1 MNRKVKVFKLTRK
14 GNELL
19 HSGVVVGE
27 TTTMLRVYKAQGDDR
42 DVSPQTSEWFAKSS
56 TIIHCEY
63 E

>member
-1 MNRKVKVFKLTRK
+1 MNQKVKVYKLTRK

-27 TTTMLRVYKAQGDDR
+27 TTTMLRVYKAQGDNC
-42 DVSPQTSEWFAKSS
+42 DVSADKSEWFAKSS
-56 TIIHCEY
+56 PIIHCEY